1 MRRQSQSAFTSP
13 VLIGAVT
20 VLVVLIAV
28 FLAYNANQG
37 LPFVPT
43 QELKVD
49 IGDGSDLVVGNDV
62 REGGYRVGLVSAMK
76 PVRLPSGLVGAEL
89 TLQLNEANKNIP
101 TDSTVSIRPLSVLG
115 LKYVEIH
122 TGRSHQYFQ
131 NGATLPLV
139 QTNVPV
145 QFDDVLKTFDAP
157 TRRAIQNNLVGYGD
171 VLAGRGGD
179 LNDTIAAL
187 PRLLGHLEPVARNL
201 AAPSTELTR
210 FISSLNQFM
219 GTVAPVAQVNARLFG
234 DMATT
239 FQAIAHDPN
248 ALEQTIAQSPGTLS
262 AGTDSLHT
270 QMPFLVDFTTLGDYL
285 QPATGELRRALPVL
299 NPTLVQGTHV
309 LVRTPPLDHQLLQVM
324 QALQHLAQNPST
336 NIAINGLTANGLTL
350 NPMIRYLGPFQT
362 VCDDWNYWW
371 TYLSEHLSAV
381 TNYGY
386 AQRALINLGFIG
398 GNGVG
403 HQGANGPANGD
414 GGGTGGIFGG
424 TEYLHAQP
432 YGAAVDNQGFADCET
447 GQRGYPYMLNHFDPQ
462 HRPLAIDYRTPGDQ
476 GPTFA
481 GRSQVPAGETF
492 TRNPQTG
499 PALLAIPG
507 NP

>member
-43 QELKVD
+43 QELKVN
-49 IGDGSDLVVGNDV
+49 IADGSDLVVGNDV
-62 REGGYRVGLVSAMK
+62 REGGFRVGLVSAMK
-76 PVRLPSGLVGAEL
+76 PIRLPSGLVGAQL
-89 TLQLNEANKNIP
+89 TLQLNEANKKVP

-115 LKYVEIH
+115 LKYVEID
-122 TGRSHQYFQ
+122 TGRSHKYFG
-131 NGATLPLV
+131 NGDTLPV
-139 QTNVPV
+139 TQTNVPI
-145 QFDDVLKTFDAP
+145 QLDEVLKTFDAP
-157 TRRAIQNNLVGYGD
+157 TRLAMQQNLVGYGD

-179 LNDTIAAL
+179 LNDTIASL
-187 PRLLGHLEPVARNL
+187 PRLFGHLTPVAQNL
-201 AAPSTELTR
+201 SAPSTDLTG
-210 FISSLNQFM
+210 FISSLNRFM
-219 GTVAPVAQVNARLFG
+219 ATVAPVSQVNVRLFG

-239 FQAIAHDPN
+239 FQAISHDPN
-248 ALEQTIAQSPGTLS
+248 ALEQTIAKSPSTLS
-262 AGTDSLHT
+262 TGTDSLRA
-270 QMPFLVDFTTLGDYL
+270 QMPFLVDFTTIGNYL
-285 QPATGELRRALPVL
+285 TPATAELRRALPVI
-299 NPTLVQGTHV
+299 NPALVQGTKV
-309 LVRTPPLDHQLLQVM
+309 LGQTPPLDQRLLQTM
-324 QALQHLAQNPST
+324 QALQNLAQNPNT
-336 NIAINGLTANGLTL
+336 NIAINGLTATGLTL

-371 TYLSEHLSAV
+371 TYLSEHLSAQ

-386 AQRALINLGFIG
+386 AQRALINLGSIS

-403 HQGANGPANGD
+403 QQGANAPADGVSGGPLAL
-414 GGGTGGIFGG
+414 FGG

-432 YGAAVDNQGFADCET
+432 YGAAIDNQGFADCET

-462 HRPLAIDYRTPGDQ
+462 HRPLGLDTHTPGDQ

-481 GRSQVPAGETF
+481 GRSRVPAGETF
-492 TRNPQTG
+492 TREPQTG
-499 PALLAIPG
+499 PALTP
-507 NP
+507 NPANP